1 MHRHRAEA
9 RGQARFRG
17 GGDEALPRRGDGASF
32 PCLPQCTWPPP
43 CWVVTHVLPRIRR
56 GRSLFPLGP
65 ACAPSRAGFC
75 TFSGRPLYILGPAS
89 AHSRAGL
96 FTFSG
101 RPVHILGPACSHSR
115 AGLCTF
121 SGRPLHILGP
131 ACTHPR
137 AGLYTSSGGTK
148 NARKNTEIEV
158 LIKMQNDLVLDRQ

>member
-1 MHRHRAEA
+1 LQIVMSAQIWFPQWHPKPDSGAGGMRRCHAGAMAGHSHAFLSA
-9 RGQARFRG
+9 RGRPHVGWLLTFCR
-17 GGDEALPRRGDGASF
+17 EFVGAGLCSRSGR
-32 PCLPQCTWPPP
+32 L
-43 CWVVTHVLPRIRR
+43 VL
-56 GRSLFPLGP
+56 LLGL
-65 ACAPSRAGFC
+65 ASVHSRAGLF
-75 TFSGRPLYILGPAS
+75 TFSGRPLHILGPAS

-96 FTFSG
+96 YTS
-101 RPVHILGPACSHSR
+101 
-115 AGLCTF
+115 